1 MVRSDNKPA
10 IGILG
15 GTFDPVHFGHLRTGL
30 DVVEQLELAQ
40 LRLVPCA
47 MPAHRD
53 NPSATA
59 QERRL
64 MLELAI
70 KNHPK
75 LMVDDRELLRE
86 GPSYTVDTL
95 ESLREDYPENP
106 LFLLMGTDTFS
117 QLTTWSR
124 WTQILPLAH
133 IVVMRRADEPW
144 MLSNQLSEFYEQNLA
159 SEDDASLKAGKVW
172 SLPVTQMGI
181 SATAIR
187 DRLLRGDDVRYL
199 LPDAV
204 ISLIEQLHL
213 YRAKTASS

>member
-86 GPSYTVDTL
+86 GPST
-95 ESLREDYPENP
+95 
-106 LFLLMGTDTFS
+106 
-117 QLTTWSR
+117 R
-124 WTQILPLAH
+124 WIH
-133 IVVMRRADEPW
+133 
-144 MLSNQLSEFYEQNLA
+144 
-159 SEDDASLKAGKVW
+159 LKAC
-172 SLPVTQMGI
+172 
-181 SATAIR
+181 
-187 DRLLRGDDVRYL
+187 VRTILKIHY
-199 LPDAV
+199 
-204 ISLIEQLHL
+204 S
-213 YRAKTASS
+213 Y